1 MTILIVEDH
10 PVLSTRLAEHY
21 ARKGFAVDIAEK
33 GDAALAYLRQKIY
46 DLVILDLG
54 LPDMDGLELLARR
67 CSGMARCLIL
77 TARDGLED
85 RVRGLDLGAD
95 DYVLKP
101 FALEELDARIR
112 AVLRRPAGTAP
123 EMLTC
128 GSLRFDT
135 HARQAAV
142 AGKALPLSR
151 REGMLLEE
159 LLRRSP
165 RVVIKELLEERLYSH
180 QEDVTLNAVEAI
192 ASRLRRKLLIYGADC
207 RVETAR
213 GLGYRLVPL
222 SGGEY

>member
-33 GDAALAYLRQKIY
+33 GDAALAYLRQKVY

-95 DYVLKP
+95 DLCPKT
-101 FALEELDARIR
+101 IR
-112 AVLRRPAGTAP
+112 SGGTGRPYPG
-123 EMLTC
+123 
-128 GSLRFDT
+128 R
-135 HARQAAV
+135 AA
-142 AGKALPLSR
+142 ASR
-151 REGMLLEE
+151 RNG
-159 LLRRSP
+159 S
-165 RVVIKELLEERLYSH
+165 
-180 QEDVTLNAVEAI
+180 
-192 ASRLRRKLLIYGADC
+192 
-207 RVETAR
+207 
-213 GLGYRLVPL
+213 
-222 SGGEY
+222 

>member
-10 PVLSTRLAEHY
+10 PGSVHKAGGALCP
-21 ARKGFAVDIAEK
+21 KGLCRGHCRK
-33 GDAALAYLRQKIY
+33 GDAALAYLRQKVY

-159 LLRRSP
+159 AASP
-165 RVVIKELLEERLYSH
+165 VSSRGH
-180 QEDVTLNAVEAI
+180 Q
-192 ASRLRRKLLIYGADC
+192 G
-207 RVETAR
+207 TA
-213 GLGYRLVPL
+213 
-222 SGGEY
+222 